1 MIYLMRILQLSMLF
15 YDLLDFLYL
24 YCSACQRER
33 REYAIFKELMK
44 LVPKLQ
50 ERIIMGSE
58 EEVIIVAD
66 LVSIISQFSCIVNM

>member
-1 MIYLMRILQLSMLF
+1 MIYLMRISQLGTLF

-24 YCSACQRER
+24 YRSACRSER

-66 LVSIISQFSCIVNM
+66 LVSIISQFNCIVNM

>member
-1 MIYLMRILQLSMLF
+1 MI
-15 YDLLDFLYL
+15 FLVSYL
-24 YCSACQRER
+24 YCSACRRER

-44 LVPKLQ
+44 FVPKLE

-66 LVSIISQFSCIVNM
+66 QVSTISQFSRIVNM